1 MEYNFHI
8 NDRGLTYLV
17 TYFTKYCATKSSHV
31 FVFSFLRTATSAQ
44 RIYRL
49 TCRLITK
56 ALQPNSDFSVDF
68 EGIPQS
74 WTTAPPRLPKEI
86 TKMRARKPEDLAN
99 NENLTNNSGLGGL
112 TDAPPSA
119 NKREKSN
126 VHKFVQRKNQTES
139 IAV

>member
-1 MEYNFHI
+1 M
-8 NDRGLTYLV
+8 YLV
-17 TYFTKYCATKSSHV
+17 TYFTEYCATKSSHV
-31 FVFSFLRTATSAQ
+31 FMFGFLKTATSAQ

-49 TCRLITK
+49 TCKLITK

-74 WTTAPPRLPKEI
+74 WTTAPPRLPKEMI
-86 TKMRARKPEDLAN
+86 KTRARKPEDLAS
-99 NENLTNNSGLGGL
+99 NENLSRNSGVRGL
-112 TDAPPSA
+112 TDAPPCA

-126 VHKFVQRKNQTES
+126 VHKLVQRENQTES

>member
-1 MEYNFHI
+1 MEYNFRI

-17 TYFTKYCATKSSHV
+17 TYFTEYCATKSSHV
-31 FVFSFLRTATSAQ
+31 FMFSFLKTATSAQ

-49 TCRLITK
+49 TCKLITK

-74 WTTAPPRLPKEI
+74 WTTAPPSLSNEI
-86 TKMRARKPEDLAN
+86 ITVSEHKDTSRFLKIPTFFGVRGVN
-99 NENLTNNSGLGGL
+99 N
-112 TDAPPSA
+112 APPSA
-119 NKREKSN
+119 ETREH
-126 VHKFVQRKNQTES
+126 VYEPIQRENQTES